1 MQLIYI
7 VAIYV
12 NDVSYSPTINQHNL
26 LRIAVFLL
34 TRTIFLNFKA
44 QKY

>member
-34 TRTIFLNFKA
+34 KRTISSHNKLK
-44 QKY
+44 K